1 MPIATKPGVMV
12 THTDGF
18 PVFRLHDPLVIFSQ
32 SLSMLIALKRGSL
45 FTHHEGHL
53 IYQQVS
59 GELGHVILQDHVT
72 I

>member
-1 MPIATKPGVMV
+1 
-12 THTDGF
+12 
-18 PVFRLHDPLVIFSQ
+18 
-32 SLSMLIALKRGSL
+32 MLIALKRGSL